1 MWIPIIMVT
10 FSSGFLFGML
20 LMILLSGEKA

>member
-10 FSSGFLFGML
+10 FSSGFLLGML
-20 LMILLSGEKA
+20 LMILVGGQKA